1 MKWDKILFICVALAA
16 LSFFVSER
24 PPYVLSKSRTELD
37 ALPYWNESDIYA
49 PTVSGKCIV
58 WITNGYPP
66 YWASGNEMCTHAM
79 NLALIAKGHEVWVG
93 VPGFPPVVHEG
104 VRCFDLRNRD
114 LLNVLLPRT
123 HVIGACTLIYKPAAV
138 RLARKFQTAFLD
150 CIHTYAIKRTYW
162 NELGSLG
169 DRFWVVFNTTW
180 MRDYYKEDWKEQS
193 MMLHPPVD
201 WKMYVIPIEQ
211 RKPTFVTL
219 INCNVNKGG
228 KHFVELAEKAPDF
241 KFMGVLG
248 GYDKQITST
257 RYENLTYYPHTPNI
271 KSVYEKTW
279 VLLILSEWET
289 YGRVAIEAMSSG
301 IVVIACP
308 LTGIKEACGDAA
320 IYHERDDTAGI
331 IRTLRRL
338 KKDTKYYQEM
348 STKCVERAKSMNTAA
363 DMETFCGWFEE
374 RVVKSSIPLE
384 NRRISALGLLENCLP
399 MDQS

>member
-1 MKWDKILFICVALAA
+1 MKWDKIIFICVALAA

-24 PPYVLSKSRTELD
+24 PPYLLSKPRAELD

-79 NLALIAKGHEVWVG
+79 NQALIARGHEVWVG
-93 VPGFPPVVHEG
+93 VPGFPPVVYEG

-114 LLNVLLPRT
+114 MLNILLPRT
-123 HVIGACTLIYKPAAV
+123 HVIGACTLIYKRAAV
-138 RLARKFQTAFLD
+138 RLAQKFQTAFLD

-162 NELGSLG
+162 NDLGALG

-180 MRDYYKEDWKEQS
+180 MREYYKEDWKEQS
-193 MMLHPPVD
+193 IMLHPPVD
-201 WKMYVIPIEQ
+201 WKMYTIPTEQ

-219 INCNVNKGG
+219 VNCNTNKGG
-228 KHFVELAEKAPDF
+228 KHLIEIAKKAPEI

-248 GYDKQITST
+248 GYDKQITDKS
-257 RYENLTYYPHTPNI
+257 YENLTYYPHTPNI

-320 IYHERDDTAGI
+320 IYHERDDIAGI
-331 IRTLRRL
+331 IGTLRRL
-338 KKDTKYYQEM
+338 RKDPKFYQEM
-348 STKCVERAKSMNTAA
+348 SSKGVEHAKSMNTAA
-363 DMETFCGWFEE
+363 DMEVFCGWFEDK
-374 RVVKSSIPLE
+374 VVKSSIPLE
-384 NRRISALGLLENCLP
+384 SRSPTALGLLENCLP

>member
-37 ALPYWNESDIYA
+37 ALPYWNESDVYA

-79 NLALIAKGHEVWVG
+79 NLALLAKGHEVWVG
-93 VPGFPPVVHEG
+93 IPGFPPVVYEG

-114 LLNVLLPRT
+114 LLNILLART

-162 NELGSLG
+162 NDLGQLG

-180 MRDYYKEDWKEQS
+180 MREYYKEDWKEQS

-331 IRTLRRL
+331 IKTLRRL

-348 STKCVERAKSMNTAA
+348 STKCLERAKSMNTAA
-363 DMETFCGWFEE
+363 DMEAFCGWFEE
-374 RVVKSSIPLE
+374 KVVKSSIPLE

>member
-1 MKWDKILFICVALAA
+1 MKWDKIIFICVALAA

-24 PPYVLSKSRTELD
+24 PPYLLSKPRAELD
-37 ALPYWNESDIYA
+37 ALPYWSESDIYA

-79 NLALIAKGHEVWVG
+79 NQALIARGHEVWVG
-93 VPGFPPVVHEG
+93 VPGFPPVVYEG

-114 LLNVLLPRT
+114 MLNILLPRT
-123 HVIGACTLIYKPAAV
+123 HVIGACTLIYKRAAV
-138 RLARKFQTAFLD
+138 RLAQKFQTAFLD

-162 NELGSLG
+162 NDLGALG

-180 MRDYYKEDWKEQS
+180 MREYYKEDWKEQS
-193 MMLHPPVD
+193 IMLHPPVD
-201 WKMYVIPIEQ
+201 WKMYTIPTEQ

-219 INCNVNKGG
+219 VNCNTNKGG
-228 KHFVELAEKAPDF
+228 KHLIEIAKKAPEI

-248 GYDKQITST
+248 GYDKQITDKS
-257 RYENLTYYPHTPNI
+257 YENLTYYPHTPNI

-320 IYHERDDTAGI
+320 IYHERDDIAGI
-331 IRTLRRL
+331 IGTLRRL
-338 KKDTKYYQEM
+338 RKDPKFYQEM
-348 STKCVERAKSMNTAA
+348 SSKGVEHAKSMNTAA
-363 DMETFCGWFEE
+363 DMEVFCGWFEDK
-374 RVVKSSIPLE
+374 VVKSSIPLE
-384 NRRISALGLLENCLP
+384 SRSPTALGLLENCLP